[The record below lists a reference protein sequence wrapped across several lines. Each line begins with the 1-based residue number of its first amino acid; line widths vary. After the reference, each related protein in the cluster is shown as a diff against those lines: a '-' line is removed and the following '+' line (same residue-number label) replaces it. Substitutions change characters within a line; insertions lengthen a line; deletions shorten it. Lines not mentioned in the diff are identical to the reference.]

1 MTDAKWIKPYN
12 YPSYH
17 HAALN
22 AVIDGSNPKR
32 ARQLVAMC
40 LRQYRYHG
48 YKDVA
53 RQFLHHITWVGYPMK
68 KTRTSDANPS

>member
-22 AVIDGSNPKR
+22 AVIDGSDPYR

-40 LRQYRYHG
+40 LRQYRHRG
-48 YKDVA
+48 YRDVA
-53 RQFLHHITWVGYPMK
+53 RQFLHHITWVGYPIK
-68 KTRTSDANPS
+68 RGKGI